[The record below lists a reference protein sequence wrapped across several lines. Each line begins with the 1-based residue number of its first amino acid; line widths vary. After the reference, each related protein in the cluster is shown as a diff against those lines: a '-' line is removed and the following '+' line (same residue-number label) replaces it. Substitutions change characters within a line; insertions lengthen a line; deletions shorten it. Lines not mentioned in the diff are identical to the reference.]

1 LAFWQTRGM
10 TKPKMAL
17 ESEYLAQV
25 SVRLITADERAHF
38 DALLE
43 QQHYLHSARVGGPS
57 LRYVAEVDGQWV
69 ALLVFSGAA
78 PHTKARETQIGW
90 TPRQRARRLG
100 LVVNNSRFL
109 VLPERQ
115 RYPNLP
121 SRVLALGL
129 KRLSPDWQQH
139 WGHPVVLVE
148 SYVDESQYRGTCYRA
163 CGFQATGLTAGY
175 GRTSRDY
182 YTAHGQPK
190 QLYLRELRPRALGI
204 LRQGRLPADL
214 AEHEEKVSG
223 PCPFQ
228 ATHLGALL
236 EVLAQFRDPR
246 RGHGLR
252 HPQPFVLACAAV
264 AMLMGAGGYAAFEDE
279 CGKLT
284 QRQLRA
290 LGCREDPKTGRCRA
304 PSDTT
309 FFRVLNG
316 LDAAE
321 FDLRLGQW
329 MMAQEI
335 SILQR
340 LAVDG
345 KCLRGSA
352 RTDGKPLQLLSAVS
366 HRLRLTVA
374 QEPVAEKSNE
384 IPAFAPLLRKLPP
397 GALEGSLITADAMQ
411 CQQESSRLVTQELG
425 ADYLWGLKGN
435 QSGILERAQS
445 RLPKDFFCPNTT
457 PAGTKSMAAWCAG
470 ACNAPA

>member
-1 LAFWQTRGM
+1 M
-10 TKPKMAL
+10 TKEQTAP
-17 ESEYLAQV
+17 ESDYLRQV
-25 SVRLITADERAHF
+25 SVRLIGLEERERF

-43 QQHYLHSARVGGPS
+43 ERHYLHSARVGGQS

-78 PHTKARETQIGW
+78 PHTKARESKLGW
-90 TPRQRARRLG
+90 TPRQRARRLS

-109 VLPERQ
+109 ILPERA
-115 RYPNLP
+115 RYPNLA
-121 SRVLALGL
+121 SRVLALCL
-129 KRLSPDWQQH
+129 KRLSADWQER

-163 CGFQATGLTAGY
+163 CGFEAVGLTAGY
-175 GRTSRDY
+175 GRSSRDY
-182 YTAHGQPK
+182 YEEHGQPK

-214 AEHEEKVSG
+214 VAHEEKVSG
-223 PCPFQ
+223 PCPLR
-228 ATHLGALL
+228 AMHLGSLL
-236 EVLAQFRDPR
+236 EVFEQFKDRR
-246 RGHGLR
+246 RGHGLKHR
-252 HPQPFVLACAAV
+252 QPFVLACAAL
-264 AMLMGAGGYAAFEDE
+264 AMLLGAGGYEAFEAE

-290 LGCREDPKTGRCRA
+290 LGCRKDPKTGRYRA

-316 LDAAE
+316 VDAAE

-329 MMAQEI
+329 MMVQEI
-335 SILQR
+335 SILQS

-374 QEPVAEKSNE
+374 QEPIEEKSNE
-384 IPAFAPLLRKLPP
+384 IPALQPLLRKLPK
-397 GALEGSLITADAMQ
+397 GALEGSLITADAMH
-411 CQQESSRLVTQELG
+411 CQQQSAQFITQELG
-425 ADYLWGLKGN
+425 ADYLFGLKGN
-435 QSGILERAQS
+435 QDGIMQRAQL
-445 RLPKDFFCPNTT
+445 RLPQAFFFR
-457 PAGTKSMAAWCAG
+457 
-470 ACNAPA
+470 

>member
-1 LAFWQTRGM
+1 M
-10 TKPKMAL
+10 TKQEMAP
-17 ESEYLAQV
+17 ECDYLGKVA
-25 SVRLITADERAHF
+25 VRLIQLAERERF
-38 DALLE
+38 DTLLE
-43 QQHYLHSARVGGPS
+43 TEHYLHSARVGGPS

-78 PHTKARETQIGW
+78 PHTKARESQIGW
-90 TPRQRARRLG
+90 TPRQRARRLCF
-100 LVVNNSRFL
+100 VVNNSRFL

-115 RYPNLP
+115 RYPNLA
-121 SRVLALGL
+121 SRILGLGL
-129 KRLSPDWQQH
+129 KRLQADGLER

-163 CGFQATGLTAGY
+163 CGFKAVGLTAGY
-175 GRTSRDY
+175 GRSSRDY
-182 YTAHGQPK
+182 YEKHGQPK
-190 QLYLRELRPRALGI
+190 QLYLRELRPRAMGL

-214 AEHEEKVSG
+214 ADHEEKVSG
-223 PCPFQ
+223 PCPLR
-228 ATHLGALL
+228 ATHLGSLL
-236 EVLAQFRDPR
+236 EVFAQFKDPR

-252 HPQPFVLACAAV
+252 HRQPFVLACAAV
-264 AMLMGAGGYAAFEDE
+264 AMLMGAGGYEALEEE
-279 CGKLT
+279 CGQLT

-290 LGCREDPKTGRCRA
+290 LDGREDAKTGRYKA

-321 FDLRLGQW
+321 FDRRIGQW

-335 SILQR
+335 SILQS
-340 LAVDG
+340 LAIDG

-374 QEPVAEKSNE
+374 QQPVAEKSNE
-384 IPAFAPLLRKLPP
+384 IPALQPLLRKLPP
-397 GALEGSLITADAMQ
+397 GALEGSLITADAIQ
-411 CQQESSRLVTQELG
+411 CQQEASRFVTQELG

-435 QSGILERAQS
+435 QSGILERAQGQ
-445 RLPKDFFCPNTT
+445 LPKDFF
-457 PAGTKSMAAWCAG
+457 SR
-470 ACNAPA
+470 